1 DYYRL
6 KRAPVAVAL
15 ARWREEGTVRE
26 VQVESLGTLYLHHSL
41 FGQLARPQA
50 ATHTA
55 ILSPFDPL
63 VWDRKRARELFGF
76 DYRLE
81 CYTPEAK
88 RQYGY
93 FVLPL
98 LHRGALKGRLDARM
112 LRKEKT
118 LQVNAIWLEANTR
131 VSQQMV
137 GDIKLALTRFARWQ
151 GAEMIEVNKLPAA
164 MAACWPARWEI

>member
-1 DYYRL
+1 
-6 KRAPVAVAL
+6 
-15 ARWREEGTVRE
+15 
-26 VQVESLGTLYLHHSL
+26 
-41 FGQLARPQA
+41 
-50 ATHTA
+50 
-55 ILSPFDPL
+55 
-63 VWDRKRARELFGF
+63 
-76 DYRLE
+76 
-81 CYTPEAK
+81 
-88 RQYGY
+88 
-93 FVLPL
+93 
-98 LHRGALKGRLDARM
+98 M